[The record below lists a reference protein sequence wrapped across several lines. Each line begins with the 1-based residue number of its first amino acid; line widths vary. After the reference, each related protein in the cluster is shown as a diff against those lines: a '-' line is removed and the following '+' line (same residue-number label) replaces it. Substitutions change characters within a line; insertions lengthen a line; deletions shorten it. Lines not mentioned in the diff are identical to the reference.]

1 MRSRTASPSRV
12 VDLQDEN
19 DDDSAERM
27 VVDVL
32 LSKLV
37 HSDRN
42 VQLQLMDSF
51 LELTVSD
58 CGKGLGA

>member
-1 MRSRTASPSRV
+1 MS

-19 DDDSAERM
+19 DDDSAERL

-37 HSDRN
+37 HSNRN
-42 VQLQLMDSF
+42 IQLQLLDSF
-51 LELTVSD
+51 LELTLSD
-58 CGKGLGA
+58 CGREPLG